1 MKVGWAARLPLAR
14 RRLCWAGAGWAAALW
29 LSAWLLTRG
38 IALPV
43 WAALLCALLG
53 GGLLVCKPL
62 RSAALF
68 LCLAWFGLGA
78 AFFGLWRI
86 QRVQPQLALVGRSG
100 LLLCRATDYAQG
112 QDGYGTLEAK
122 ALTLDG
128 EKVRFSTVLFLED
141 ASPHFEPG
149 DLLAV
154 SVRLDRAPLEPK
166 RGYGQKE
173 IFLLAKQ
180 IGPLERLPDRRPL
193 SAWPAIAARQMAE
206 TFQRRLPGRKG
217 ALLTGIITGKKDSFT
232 ASQRRDLNLS
242 GAAHLAAVSGLH
254 ISALLGAAV
263 ALLGRRW
270 GGVLGLPLCLL
281 MTLLAGGTPSAL
293 RALAM
298 AVCSVGALWLRRD
311 RDGPSALSAA
321 LVLILFFR
329 PMSALDAG
337 LQLSFSAA
345 AGLAWLLPVMT
356 ESIRKAL
363 PGNGMGR
370 RLLRSLLGALAAS
383 LAAQAFSMPIS
394 ALVFQRVSLTAL
406 GTNLLLLP
414 LLTPVLALGLLLAA
428 LDPVWPAAGREIAWL
443 LRPLLGLMDWIQR
456 KAASLPFASAAGGSI
471 FLLLFAFGGAAA
483 ALFFVKKKRTGR
495 SLAAVALCA
504 VLCLSM
510 AEIERAF
517 TTRLTVVSS
526 RGSSLILVSQGGR
539 IAAFCSGRLRAD
551 RFYQTAQQALDRLG
565 GDRIHQ
571 LWLTNPA
578 GIGPIRS
585 SESRWAQVDWLAGPE
600 GLLPELALGQENW
613 IYQSG
618 GSFAFSGGRGV
629 LLGQSGDFV
638 LQLETPGC
646 VVLAA
651 CGQKPVE
658 LLKVVQE
665 QELTCDILV
674 VDGDYAQDLPR
685 LAAVCRRT
693 EPDLLVCVQPV
704 YEREEQTVGAAFSGP
719 VVYLPDYSS
728 LEIVCWAPP
737 GKGGGLQ

>member
-1 MKVGWAARLPLAR
+1 
-14 RRLCWAGAGWAAALW
+14 
-29 LSAWLLTRG
+29 
-38 IALPV
+38 
-43 WAALLCALLG
+43 
-53 GGLLVCKPL
+53 
-62 RSAALF
+62 
-68 LCLAWFGLGA
+68 
-78 AFFGLWRI
+78 
-86 QRVQPQLALVGRSG
+86 
-100 LLLCRATDYAQG
+100 
-112 QDGYGTLEAK
+112 
-122 ALTLDG
+122 
-128 EKVRFSTVLFLED
+128 
-141 ASPHFEPG
+141 
-149 DLLAV
+149 
-154 SVRLDRAPLEPK
+154 
-166 RGYGQKE
+166 
-173 IFLLAKQ
+173 
-180 IGPLERLPDRRPL
+180 
-193 SAWPAIAARQMAE
+193 
-206 TFQRRLPGRKG
+206 
-217 ALLTGIITGKKDSFT
+217 
-232 ASQRRDLNLS
+232 
-242 GAAHLAAVSGLH
+242 
-254 ISALLGAAV
+254 
-263 ALLGRRW
+263 
-270 GGVLGLPLCLL
+270 
-281 MTLLAGGTPSAL
+281 
-293 RALAM
+293 M

-504 VLCLSM
+504 ALCLSM

-578 GIGPIRS
+578 GIGSVRS
-585 SESRWAQVDWLAGPE
+585 TESRWAQVDWLAGPE

>member
-1 MKVGWAARLPLAR
+1 M
-14 RRLCWAGAGWAAALW
+14 
-29 LSAWLLTRG
+29 
-38 IALPV
+38 
-43 WAALLCALLG
+43 
-53 GGLLVCKPL
+53 
-62 RSAALF
+62 
-68 LCLAWFGLGA
+68 
-78 AFFGLWRI
+78 
-86 QRVQPQLALVGRSG
+86 
-100 LLLCRATDYAQG
+100 
-112 QDGYGTLEAK
+112 
-122 ALTLDG
+122 
-128 EKVRFSTVLFLED
+128 
-141 ASPHFEPG
+141 
-149 DLLAV
+149 
-154 SVRLDRAPLEPK
+154 
-166 RGYGQKE
+166 
-173 IFLLAKQ
+173 
-180 IGPLERLPDRRPL
+180 
-193 SAWPAIAARQMAE
+193 
-206 TFQRRLPGRKG
+206 
-217 ALLTGIITGKKDSFT
+217 
-232 ASQRRDLNLS
+232 
-242 GAAHLAAVSGLH
+242 
-254 ISALLGAAV
+254 
-263 ALLGRRW
+263 
-270 GGVLGLPLCLL
+270 
-281 MTLLAGGTPSAL
+281 
-293 RALAM
+293 
-298 AVCSVGALWLRRD
+298 
-311 RDGPSALSAA
+311 
-321 LVLILFFR
+321 
-329 PMSALDAG
+329 
-337 LQLSFSAA
+337 
-345 AGLAWLLPVMT
+345 
-356 ESIRKAL
+356 
-363 PGNGMGR
+363 
-370 RLLRSLLGALAAS
+370 
-383 LAAQAFSMPIS
+383 
-394 ALVFQRVSLTAL
+394 
-406 GTNLLLLP
+406 
-414 LLTPVLALGLLLAA
+414 
-428 LDPVWPAAGREIAWL
+428 
-443 LRPLLGLMDWIQR
+443 
-456 KAASLPFASAAGGSI
+456 
-471 FLLLFAFGGAAA
+471 
-483 ALFFVKKKRTGR
+483 
-495 SLAAVALCA
+495 ALCA

-565 GDRIHQ
+565 GDRVHQ